1 MDREN
6 TIIIAAVIFIFAV
19 VMLSPKT
26 QETEET
32 RLIKIGVLTF
42 SKDTNASDAFLATQA
57 IDEVNQYCLNQS
69 IPYQFKPVF
78 KCNEQRAQKAI
89 ELVDEFHMENVSIIV
104 GFRWGGELDACDY
117 QSKRYGM
124 VIVSPYASTSF
135 HRDIYPHIIQLTPVD
150 IHETQVIARAMF
162 ELGYMETVIFTEN
175 YNMHPGYM
183 VDEFRRYYEEM
194 GGEVNDTIVYGLSQ
208 NLAQINKTLS
218 RLENAVYP
226 KTAIFYPE
234 TYPYSQY
241 FHEIH
246 NHPILLNYTWFSTS
260 SAKSNYTAELTATPG
275 LYEIKLIYPYL
286 DKTPDYS
293 NPVYQELN
301 KLYYAEFG
309 ENMTRYTGNV
319 YDAVWLSALTVIKT
333 GEYNNLTFIETFP
346 EIARD
351 YTGVS
356 GNCSLDQYR
365 DRLHASYNIY
375 NYVRRGEDIYLKEI
389 GYYNTENIEIRW
401 STRVGVGFQLPY
413 R

>member
-1 MDREN
+1 MDRDN
-6 TIIIAAVIFIFAV
+6 TIVIAAVIFIFAV
-19 VMLSPKT
+19 VMFSPKAHETAET
-26 QETEET
+26 Q
-32 RLIKIGVLTF
+32 LIKIGVLTF
-42 SKDTNASDAFLATQA
+42 SKDTNASEAFLATQA
-57 IDEVNQYCLNQS
+57 IEGINQYCLNQS

-89 ELVDEFHMENVSIIV
+89 EMVDEFHMENVLIIV

-117 QSKRYGM
+117 QSKGYGM

-135 HRDIYPHIIQLTPVD
+135 HRDIYPHIIQLMPID
-150 IHETQVIARAMF
+150 IHETQVVARAMV
-162 ELGYMETVIFTEN
+162 ELGFMETVIFTEV

-183 VDEFRRYYEEM
+183 VDEFKRYYLEM

-208 NLAQINKTLS
+208 TLAQINETLS
-218 RLENAVYP
+218 RLENVVYP
-226 KTAIFYPE
+226 NTAILYPE

-246 NHPILLNYTWFSTS
+246 NHPSLLNYSWFSTS
-260 SAKSNYTAELTATPG
+260 SAKSNYTTELSATRG
-275 LYEIKLIYPYL
+275 LDEIRLIHPNL

-309 ENMTRYTGNV
+309 ENMTRYKGNV
-319 YDAVWLSALTVIKT
+319 YDAVWLSALTVIET

-346 EIARD
+346 EVAKN
-351 YTGVS
+351 YMGAT
-356 GNCSLDQYR
+356 GNCSLDQYG

-375 NYVRRGEDIYLKEI
+375 KYVLRGEDIYLKEI
-389 GYYNTENIEIRW
+389 GYYDTLKTEIEW
-401 STRVGVGFQLPY
+401 NKLQ
-413 R
+413 

>member
-6 TIIIAAVIFIFAV
+6 TIVIATVIFIFAV
-19 VMLSPKT
+19 VMFSPKAHETAET
-26 QETEET
+26 Q
-32 RLIKIGVLTF
+32 LIKIGVLTF
-42 SKDTNASDAFLATQA
+42 SKDTNASEAFLATQA
-57 IDEVNQYCLNQS
+57 IDEVNQYCLNNS
-69 IPYQFKPVF
+69 LPYRFQPVYR
-78 KCNEQRAQKAI
+78 CNNMDPHQTIQ
-89 ELVDEFHMENVSIIV
+89 LVDEYHENNVSIIL
-104 GFRWGGELDACDY
+104 GFRWSGTLDACDY
-117 QSKRYGM
+117 QSKHYGM

-150 IHETQVIARAMF
+150 IHETQVIARTMF

-183 VDEFRRYYEEM
+183 VDEFKRYYEEM
-194 GGEVNDTIVYGLSQ
+194 GGEVKDTIVYGLSQ

-218 RLENAVYP
+218 RLETAVYLN
-226 KTAIFYPE
+226 TAIFYPE

-246 NHPILLNYTWFSTS
+246 NHESLLNYTWFSTS

-275 LYEIKLIYPYL
+275 LDEIKLIHPYL

-319 YDAVWLSALTVIKT
+319 YDAVWLSALTVIET
-333 GEYNNLTFIETFP
+333 GENNNISFIETFP
-346 EIARD
+346 EVAKN
-351 YTGVS
+351 YTGAT

-365 DRLHASYNIY
+365 DRLNASYNIY
-375 NYVRRGEDIYLKEI
+375 KYILRGEDIYLKEI
-389 GYYNTENIEIRW
+389 GYYDTSKPEIEWNTL
-401 STRVGVGFQLPY
+401 Q
-413 R
+413 